1 MSFLMA
7 SLACSNSFGRAPRRR
22 PDPAAQGFCGPAR
35 DLRPGPTAT
44 LVSSTAL
51 VPLEASWAVLVR
63 FRAAHKALV
72 TSDLKSSIHY
82 SSSQYPGTRD
92 RSRRTYQAV
101 TERDCSQS
109 RSSGLISGGM

>member
-7 SLACSNSFGRAPRRR
+7 SLACSNFFGRAPRRR
-22 PDPAAQGFCGPAR
+22 PDPAAKGFCGPAR

-63 FRAAHKALV
+63 FRTAHKALV
-72 TSDLKSSIHY
+72 TSDLKSSIH

-101 TERDCSQS
+101 TGHDCSQS
-109 RSSGLISGGM
+109 